1 MVVPAAVAETADM
14 VDADYDSDNIPP
26 SCEVV
31 GSENVASCAAAAAA
45 AVEHV
50 DNCNS
55 YHNAADDWGFDA
67 APLLL
72 LPVDESES

>member
-1 MVVPAAVAETADM
+1 MVLPPWLPKNSDLLPPVVVPAAVAETADM

-55 YHNAADDWGFDA
+55 YHNAADD
-67 APLLL
+67 
-72 LPVDESES
+72 